1 MALKKYTVEKVYY
14 SIKEVAAMLN
24 VNASLLRMWEK
35 EFPDI
40 KPRRT
45 NTGIRI
51 YTMEDI
57 NTIKKIHNML
67 KEQGMTINGAKQMM
81 RNNPDR
87 IDRTNDVIIKLKD
100 IRQQLVNIIDEL
112 PE

>member
-1 MALKKYTVEKVYY
+1 MALKKYKAEKVYY
-14 SIKEVAAMLN
+14 SITEVAEMLK

-51 YTMEDI
+51 YTMDDI

-81 RNNPDR
+81 RKNPDR

-100 IRQQLVNIIDEL
+100 IRQRLQDIINEL